1 MRISH
6 FQFLDAAFK
15 KKMETLDLFSA
26 VTETVPFLLKSDL
39 LTSECNSGYLM
50 GSPFGFL
57 IIGVQPKIKS
67 IDRNLYVGSFAYV
80 FYILIKSFDF
90 AILRIFPFYPN
101 YSTILELKCSV
112 ITSILPPFVI
122 S

>member
-1 MRISH
+1 
-6 FQFLDAAFK
+6 
-15 KKMETLDLFSA
+15 METFDLFSA
-26 VTETVPFLLKSDL
+26 VTEKVSFSLLLLQSAL
-39 LTSECNSGYLM
+39 LTSECNLGYLM

-90 AILRIFPFYPN
+90 ANL
-101 YSTILELKCSV
+101 YSQTV
-112 ITSILPPFVI
+112 F
-122 S
+122 

>member
-1 MRISH
+1 
-6 FQFLDAAFK
+6 
-15 KKMETLDLFSA
+15 METLDLFSA
-26 VTETVPFLLKSDL
+26 VTEKVSFLLKSSL

-50 GSPFGFL
+50 GSPFDFL

-90 AILRIFPFYPN
+90 AILRIFPD
-101 YSTILELKCSV
+101 TILELECSV
-112 ITSILPPFVI
+112 ITSILPHFVI
-122 S
+122 SQLTLS